1 MKYERRGCI
10 VMNDNEYLGITAFS
24 NAVGVKPQG
33 IYERISKKNNA
44 IHKYIKPNSKP
55 TQIHISAVK
64 ELYGITL
71 TSALTS
77 TLTSEEKSVNSEVP
91 LQKLSQKKTNKKLI
105 YRDKLVES
113 LERQI
118 EEQKKELEKKDKFI
132 DSIMIRLEESQK
144 LLDQQQQL
152 ALAEKKE
159 QILLLGEETKEKKN
173 NKWYHFWKRGV

>member
-1 MKYERRGCI
+1 
-10 VMNDNEYLGITAFS
+10 MNDKEYLGITAFS

-55 TQIHISAVK
+55 TQIHISAIK
-64 ELYGITL
+64 DLYGITL

-77 TLTSEEKSVNSEVP
+77 TLTSEEKSVNNEIP
-91 LQKLSQKKTNKKLI
+91 LQKLSQKKISKNVI

-118 EEQKKELEKKDKFI
+118 EQQKKELESKDKI
-132 DSIMIRLEESQK
+132 INSIMIRLEESQK

-152 ALAEKKE
+152 ALEDKKE
-159 QILLLGEETKEKKN
+159 KQILLLGDETKEKNN
-173 NKWYHFWKRGV
+173 NKWYHFWKRGGN